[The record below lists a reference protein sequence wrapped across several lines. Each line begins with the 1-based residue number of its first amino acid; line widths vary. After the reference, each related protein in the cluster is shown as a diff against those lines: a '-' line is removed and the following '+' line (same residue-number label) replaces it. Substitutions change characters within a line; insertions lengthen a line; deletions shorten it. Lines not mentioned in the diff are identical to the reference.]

1 MKKRFFII
9 LSALVIFSVLVGAC
23 AQATPSAEPT
33 QAEVTAPTQETSAS
47 SGAEPTQETATGAS
61 GKPIVLGLPAIQ
73 TGADT
78 YIHGELIIKAS
89 QFAADEINARGGVLG
104 RPLEFLVMDDAGD
117 PKQGVN
123 VAHAFCGN
131 PDVVAVLGHTYS
143 GVTIPA
149 LPVYNECRL
158 PIIVHGTNPK
168 ITELGFD
175 NVVQN
180 TPNDLITGQ
189 AAADHAKNELGIKSV
204 AIIHN
209 KSMWGAAVA
218 TVFKTRCEEIGITVT
233 SYQGVDPEDVDFT
246 PVLTKVKGENPDAVY
261 FAGYTEQGLMRKQMV
276 QLGMTQKWLAAE
288 ATSSEYIDITGE
300 TGIGTISATAAP
312 PLDFRQEMIDFA
324 NRFQAAYG
332 KLPESWSSYYYDM
345 VYAIADAIT
354 KANSDKREDIIQ
366 FLKKIDVPSIIYPD
380 GLQFDSS
387 GRVVHPVTFIYELG
401 SDLKYKTIYVWQ
413 GVPPYQTMS
422 EEEYKN
428 LIESL
433 K

>member
-1 MKKRFFII
+1 MYRKVLFV
-9 LSALVIFSVLVGAC
+9 LSLLAIVSVLLGAC
-23 AQATPSAEPT
+23 ATGGTPTAEPT
-33 QAEVTAPTQETSAS
+33 QAEVS
-47 SGAEPTQETATGAS
+47 EPTQETAAGAT
-61 GKPIVLGLPAIQ
+61 GKPLVLGLPAIQ

-78 YIHGELIIKAS
+78 YIHGELIVAAS
-89 QFAADEINARGGVLG
+89 QFAIDEINAKGGVLG
-104 RPLEFLVMDDAGD
+104 RPLQLLVMDDAGD

-123 VAHAFCGN
+123 VAHSFCGN
-131 PDVVAVLGHTYS
+131 PEVIAVLGHAYS

-149 LPVYNECRL
+149 LPVYNECRM
-158 PIIVHGTNPK
+158 PVIVHGTNPK

-189 AAADHAKNELGIKSV
+189 AAADHAKDELGIKSV

-209 KSMWGAAVA
+209 KSMWGAGVA
-218 TVFKTRCEEIGITVT
+218 SVFKMRCEELGITVT
-233 SYQGVDPEDVDFT
+233 SFQGVDPEDVDFT
-246 PVLTKVKGENPDAVY
+246 PVLTKVKNENPDAVY

-300 TGIGTISATAAP
+300 AGIGTISATAAP

-324 NRFQAAYG
+324 KRFEAKYN

-354 KANSDKREDIIQ
+354 KANSDKREDIVQ
-366 FLKKIDVPSIIYPD
+366 TLKKIDVPSVIYPQ
-380 GLQFDSS
+380 GLQFDSH

-401 SDLKYKTIYVWQ
+401 SDLKYKTIFVWQ
-413 GVPPYQTMS
+413 GTPPYQTMS
-422 EEEYKN
+422 EEEYQKI
-428 LIESL
+428 IESL